1 MSADSRL
8 RLFCLWLIV
17 FQNSSL
23 ILVTSYSRT
32 LVPAYLPSVA
42 VFLSELM
49 KLAAVISLLAYETPG
64 GASEAIRQCVSLVR
78 DTPHETAQ
86 FAVPALCYTLQN
98 NLWYHALSN
107 LDPVT
112 AAVTSQ
118 LKVFTTA
125 IASVVMLGRRVN
137 TKQWGA
143 LTLLMGG
150 MILMQLKDGADS
162 GGDEEG
168 EGGGADVVSSVPPR
182 SVPQNTWHGALAMLG
197 STMLSAYARGVK
209 SAATER
215 RGAAVR
221 PQCRSLAPAPAPGAW
236 AWGWGWG
243 WAWRLEG
250 QRAPARGSPCG
261 GWVAGELRCVSPRR
275 YAGVFLERLFKTVQQ
290 TLWLQVRSRTSPAR
304 TLGVGL
310 VQRTLWVVGFVTV
323 AAR

>member
-1 MSADSRL
+1 MVRGRASWRDKVLNEADEPKKQRAQAPSASAEWHILVRGVTCPAARVVARAGGARAAEMSADSRL

-49 KLAAVISLLAYETPG
+49 KLAVVISLLAAETPG

-125 IASVVMLGRRVN
+125 VASVVMLGRRVN

-150 MILMQLKDGADS
+150 MILMQMRGGGDS
-162 GGDEEG
+162 GGDDSG
-168 EGGGADVVSSVPPR
+168 GGGGADVVPSVPLR

-197 STMLSAYARGVK
+197 STMLSA
-209 SAATER
+209 
-215 RGAAVR
+215 
-221 PQCRSLAPAPAPGAW
+221 
-236 AWGWGWG
+236 
-243 WAWRLEG
+243 
-250 QRAPARGSPCG
+250 
-261 GWVAGELRCVSPRR
+261 
-275 YAGVFLERLFKTVQQ
+275 
-290 TLWLQVRSRTSPAR
+290 
-304 TLGVGL
+304 
-310 VQRTLWVVGFVTV
+310 
-323 AAR
+323 

>member
-32 LVPAYLPSVA
+32 LLPAYLPSVA

-49 KLAAVISLLAYETPG
+49 KLAVVISLLAAETPG

-125 IASVVMLGRRVN
+125 VASVVMLGRRVN
-137 TKQWGA
+137 SKQWGA

-150 MILMQLKDGADS
+150 MILMQMRGGSDSSSGDDS
-162 GGDEEG
+162 GGG
-168 EGGGADVVSSVPPR
+168 GGGADAAQSAPQR

-197 STMLSAYARGVK
+197 STMLSAHASRAK
-209 SAATER
+209 SAAP
-215 RGAAVR
+215 
-221 PQCRSLAPAPAPGAW
+221 PQCRHRSVGPEPEPEPWPGAW
-236 AWGWGWG
+236 
-243 WAWRLEG
+243 
-250 QRAPARGSPCG
+250 P
-261 GWVAGELRCVSPRR
+261 
-275 YAGVFLERLFKTVQQ
+275 
-290 TLWLQVRSRTSPAR
+290 
-304 TLGVGL
+304 
-310 VQRTLWVVGFVTV
+310 
-323 AAR
+323 

>member
-112 AAVTSQ
+112 AAVTAAAAAARRARFPGGRDARRRPAPPSSPTAAQ
-118 LKVFTTA
+118 APRCCTTPSA
-125 IASVVMLGRRVN
+125 PQGEEGRR
-137 TKQWGA
+137 GDPA
-143 LTLLMGG
+143 ARRRGLL
-150 MILMQLKDGADS
+150 LD
-162 GGDEEG
+162 
-168 EGGGADVVSSVPPR
+168 
-182 SVPQNTWHGALAMLG
+182 
-197 STMLSAYARGVK
+197 ARG
-209 SAATER
+209 
-215 RGAAVR
+215 R
-221 PQCRSLAPAPAPGAW
+221 PRDAWPPGA
-236 AWGWGWG
+236 
-243 WAWRLEG
+243 
-250 QRAPARGSPCG
+250 
-261 GWVAGELRCVSPRR
+261 
-275 YAGVFLERLFKTVQQ
+275 
-290 TLWLQVRSRTSPAR
+290 
-304 TLGVGL
+304 
-310 VQRTLWVVGFVTV
+310 
-323 AAR
+323 

>member
-150 MILMQLKDGADS
+150 MILMQLKDGGDS

-197 STMLSAYARGVK
+197 STMLSAYARHVK
-209 SAATER
+209 SAATAR
-215 RGAAVR
+215 RAAAVR
-221 PQCRSLAPAPAPGAW
+221 PQCRNLAPAPAPGAW
-236 AWGWGWG
+236 AWRLAPGPG
-243 WAWRLEG
+243 AWR
-250 QRAPARGSPCG
+250 
-261 GWVAGELRCVSPRR
+261 VSVPQL
-275 YAGVFLERLFKTVQQ
+275 AAACEVV
-290 TLWLQVRSRTSPAR
+290 VR
-304 TLGVGL
+304 
-310 VQRTLWVVGFVTV
+310 W
-323 AAR
+323 

>member
-125 IASVVMLGRRVN
+125 IASVVLLGRRVN
-137 TKQWGA
+137 AKQWGA

-197 STMLSAYARGVK
+197 STMLSAYARHVK
-209 SAATER
+209 SAATAR

-221 PQCRSLAPAPAPGAW
+221 PQCRSLAPAPAPGAL
-236 AWGWGWG
+236 
-243 WAWRLEG
+243 RLG
-250 QRAPARGSPCG
+250 LGLGLGLAPGGSACPSSRQPVRWVGGRRAALR
-261 GWVAGELRCVSPRR
+261 VA
-275 YAGVFLERLFKTVQQ
+275 A
-290 TLWLQVRSRTSPAR
+290 QVRGGLPREALQDRPAD
-304 TLGVGL
+304 V
-310 VQRTLWVVGFVTV
+310 V
-323 AAR
+323 AAG

>member
-1 MSADSRL
+1 M
-8 RLFCLWLIV
+8 
-17 FQNSSL
+17 
-23 ILVTSYSRT
+23 
-32 LVPAYLPSVA
+32 
-42 VFLSELM
+42 
-49 KLAAVISLLAYETPG
+49 
-64 GASEAIRQCVSLVR
+64 
-78 DTPHETAQ
+78 
-86 FAVPALCYTLQN
+86 PALCYTLQN

-150 MILMQLKDGADS
+150 MILMQLKGSADS
-162 GGDEEG
+162 GGDEDS

-209 SAATER
+209 SAATGR

-236 AWGWGWG
+236 
-243 WAWRLEG
+243 RLG
-250 QRAPARGSPCG
+250 LGLGLGLAPGGSTCPSSRQPVRWVGGRRAALR
-261 GWVAGELRCVSPRR
+261 VA
-275 YAGVFLERLFKTVQQ
+275 A
-290 TLWLQVRSRTSPAR
+290 QVRGGLPRETLQDGPADA
-304 TLGVGL
+304 
-310 VQRTLWVVGFVTV
+310 V
-323 AAR
+323 AAG

>member
-1 MSADSRL
+1 MARAGGARAAEMSADSRL

-49 KLAAVISLLAYETPG
+49 KLAVVISLLAAETPG

-125 IASVVMLGRRVN
+125 VASVVMLGRRVN

-150 MILMQLKDGADS
+150 MILMQMRGGGDS
-162 GGDEEG
+162 GGDDSG
-168 EGGGADVVSSVPPR
+168 GGGGGADVVPSVPLR

-197 STMLSAYARGVK
+197 STMLSA
-209 SAATER
+209 
-215 RGAAVR
+215 
-221 PQCRSLAPAPAPGAW
+221 
-236 AWGWGWG
+236 
-243 WAWRLEG
+243 
-250 QRAPARGSPCG
+250 
-261 GWVAGELRCVSPRR
+261 
-275 YAGVFLERLFKTVQQ
+275 
-290 TLWLQVRSRTSPAR
+290 
-304 TLGVGL
+304 
-310 VQRTLWVVGFVTV
+310 
-323 AAR
+323 

>member
-137 TKQWGA
+137 TKQ
-143 LTLLMGG
+143 
-150 MILMQLKDGADS
+150 
-162 GGDEEG
+162 
-168 EGGGADVVSSVPPR
+168 
-182 SVPQNTWHGALAMLG
+182 
-197 STMLSAYARGVK
+197 
-209 SAATER
+209 
-215 RGAAVR
+215 
-221 PQCRSLAPAPAPGAW
+221 
-236 AWGWGWG
+236 
-243 WAWRLEG
+243 
-250 QRAPARGSPCG
+250 
-261 GWVAGELRCVSPRR
+261 
-275 YAGVFLERLFKTVQQ
+275 
-290 TLWLQVRSRTSPAR
+290 
-304 TLGVGL
+304 
-310 VQRTLWVVGFVTV
+310 
-323 AAR
+323 

>member
-150 MILMQLKDGADS
+150 MVLMQLKGGSDS
-162 GGDEEG
+162 GGSDES
-168 EGGGADVVSSVPPR
+168 EGGGADVVSSVPLR

-197 STMLSAYARGVK
+197 STMLSAYARGVT
-209 SAATER
+209 SAATGR
-215 RGAAVR
+215 RGAA
-221 PQCRSLAPAPAPGAW
+221 CAHS
-236 AWGWGWG
+236 
-243 WAWRLEG
+243 
-250 QRAPARGSPCG
+250 
-261 GWVAGELRCVSPRR
+261 
-275 YAGVFLERLFKTVQQ
+275 
-290 TLWLQVRSRTSPAR
+290 
-304 TLGVGL
+304 
-310 VQRTLWVVGFVTV
+310 
-323 AAR
+323 AAA